1 MSRLKGS
8 GLRHIW
14 LGLRAHGARA
24 AAQLPPRLHSYLA
37 EDAEISVAEW
47 YPEDDAIEMLR
58 AWARLEGLAHP
69 AGYGQIG
76 RGAAQAD
83 VSTIYRSLLR
93 EGDPVASVRK
103 IPVFWS
109 SYQDTGR
116 LLVQV
121 QGDAGGTLTLTDQGS
136 PTREMCAVFQGYVCQ
151 VLDLAGARDVEVAKE
166 SCRVDAAPS
175 CFWRFKF
182 RAPN

>member
-14 LGLRAHGARA
+14 LGLKGHGERALGM
-24 AAQLPPRLHSYLA
+24 LPPRLLPYFA
-37 EDAEISVAEW
+37 EGAQISVAEW
-47 YPEDDAIEMLR
+47 YPEDDAVEMLKV
-58 AWARLEGLAHP
+58 WARLEGLAHT

-83 VSTIYRSLLR
+83 VATLYRSLLR
-93 EGDPVASVRK
+93 EGDPAATIRK
-103 IPVFWS
+103 LPVFWS

-116 LLVQV
+116 LVVTLE
-121 QGDAGGTLTLTDQGS
+121 GGSGGTLEISEQGH
-136 PTREMCAVFQGYVCQ
+136 PTREMCAVFAGYSAQ
-151 VLDLAGARDVEVAKE
+151 VLELAGATEVELTKE

-175 CFWRFKF
+175 CRWRFKLHL
-182 RAPN
+182 PS